1 MVPVVSSRSGAS
13 RRRRVLVL
21 SLLGAS
27 AALAVGVL
35 ARMIE
40 TESADLTNLVW
51 NLFLAWIPFVL
62 ALVLYDAAR
71 RGARAAKLLLL
82 GAAWLVFLPNAPY
95 IATDVIWLGNLG
107 SGTHWHDPLLVAAA
121 AGLGLLLG
129 FVSIFLVQVVVAE
142 RLGRLAGWATA
153 GGVLALSGL
162 GVYVGRYERW
172 NSWEVLT
179 EPTKIVAGLGAGLL
193 DPLAYPRPLA
203 LTAFFAVA
211 CGVGYVLFYSLFAPQ
226 LRRLDG

>member
-82 GAAWLVFLPNAPY
+82 GAGWLVFLPNAPY
-95 IATDVIWLGNLG
+95 IATDVIWLGISGAAPTGTTRCWLPQPRDSACCSGSCRSSSFRSSSPNG
-107 SGTHWHDPLLVAAA
+107 SGASRAGRRQAAC
-121 AGLGLLLG
+121 
-129 FVSIFLVQVVVAE
+129 S
-142 RLGRLAGWATA
+142 R
-153 GGVLALSGL
+153 
-162 GVYVGRYERW
+162 
-172 NSWEVLT
+172 
-179 EPTKIVAGLGAGLL
+179 
-193 DPLAYPRPLA
+193 
-203 LTAFFAVA
+203 
-211 CGVGYVLFYSLFAPQ
+211 
-226 LRRLDG
+226 